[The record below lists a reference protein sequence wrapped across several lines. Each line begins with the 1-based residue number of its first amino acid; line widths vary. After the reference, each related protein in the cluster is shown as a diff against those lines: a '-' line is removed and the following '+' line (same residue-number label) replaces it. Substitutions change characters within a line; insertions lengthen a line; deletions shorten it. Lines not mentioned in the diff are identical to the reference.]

1 MKPKDLF
8 YPFLKRT
15 ALFSWILKLI
25 NIPVTVFIARLTSN
39 VVSKATDS
47 DIAAVVTA
55 GLTLLSL
62 VLSYRIFATL
72 SETAYEKQ
80 LSKAQQKC
88 KLALYRQFLKNPL
101 NLLYQADQG
110 DAMDP
115 PLLLLDEPTNYLD
128 AESKEVLLELLH
140 HRSGCTLLISHEEL
154 FDAAADCIYTIEKG
168 GLNLE
173 TANA

>member
-1 MKPKDLF
+1 MNPKDLF

-15 ALFSWILKLI
+15 TLLSWVLKLI

-39 VVSKATDS
+39 VVSKATDGA
-47 DIAAVVTA
+47 ITAVVTA

-88 KLALYRQFLKNPL
+88 KLALYQQFLKNPL

-110 DAMDP
+110 DAKEKLVDDFKTETNRYTTLYPEFWTGLTASLVYLLVLGLQSPLIALLYLALSLTQIFP
-115 PLLLLDEPTNYLD
+115 PII
-128 AESKEVLLELLH
+128 V
-140 HRSGCTLLISHEEL
+140 
-154 FDAAADCIYTIEKG
+154 
-168 GLNLE
+168 
-173 TANA
+173 